1 MDNIINK
8 INGTFHNTSDLKIK
22 KIKFEVDELAIV
34 YLDGFSDK
42 DLLERTLVTPLITT
56 KYDKNIDIDFLQNTL
71 TYFERIIEINDYKNA
86 VDIIADGD
94 VVIFT
99 KDNKMYTLSYKSY
112 PTRSISEPETSM
124 VVKGPREGFIEDMKV
139 NTLLLRRRLRSNNF
153 VINTLKVG
161 KYTKTSVAI
170 CYIEG
175 IADNHL
181 VDKLKRKIEKI
192 NIDGIL
198 DSSYVAK
205 FLSNNNYSIFKQ
217 EGTTEKPDICV
228 SKMLEGKVAIIVD
241 GSPIV
246 LTYPYAIIEDL
257 QDSHDY
263 IVRSPRATMLRIL
276 RLIAVVTAVFL
287 PCLYVVMQEFH
298 YEMFPIKLLQSVAN
312 STENIP
318 LTPSLEMLFVILL
331 FEVLNEASIRMPKYV
346 GMALGVVGA
355 IVLGETGVKSG
366 LISSPAV
373 LIASL
378 SSIGMYCL
386 PDLVGSISVLRIVFV
401 LICTVTGLFGLV
413 SAVLI
418 TIGYMA
424 RIEIYDTPYL
434 APYAPMIYSDMKDGV
449 NKVGLRDM
457 KLRPLSYNN
466 KNKVRQKDG
475 E

>member
-1 MDNIINK
+1 MDIISR
-8 INGTFHNTSDLKIK
+8 ITSSFYNTSDLKIK
-22 KIKFEVDELAIV
+22 NINVGNTNVIIA

-42 DLLERTLVTPLITT
+42 ELMEKTLVNPLILSKPNTEI
-56 KYDKNIDIDFLQNTL
+56 NINYLSNTL
-71 TYFERIIEINDYKNA
+71 TYFEKIQVINSFSDA
-86 VDIIADGD
+86 IDIIADGD
-94 VVIFT
+94 VVLFI
-99 KDNKMYTLSYKSY
+99 DEKMYCLSYKSY

-124 VVKGPREGFIEDMKV
+124 VVKGPREGFIEDMKA
-139 NTLLLRRRLRSNNF
+139 NTLLLRRKLRTNKL

-170 CYIEG
+170 CHIEG
-175 IADNHL
+175 ITDSEL
-181 VDKLKRKIEKI
+181 VGKITKKIEQI

-198 DSSYVAK
+198 DSSYIAK
-205 FLSNNNYSIFKQ
+205 FLSDNNYSIFKQ
-217 EGTTEKPDICV
+217 EGSTEKPDICV

-246 LTYPYAIIEDL
+246 LTYPYALIEDL

-263 IVRSPRATMLRIL
+263 IVRSPRATMLRLL

-298 YEMFPIKLLQSVAN
+298 YEMFPIKLLQSVAS
-312 STENIP
+312 STANIP
-318 LTPSLEMLFVILL
+318 LTPSIEMLFVILL

-378 SSIGMYCL
+378 SSIGMYCI
-386 PDLVGSISVLRIVFV
+386 PDLVGSISVLRIIFV
-401 LICTVTGLFGLV
+401 LICTVTGLLGLV
-413 SAVLI
+413 SAVI
-418 TIGYMA
+418 VTIGYMA
-424 RIEIYDTPYL
+424 RIEIFDTPYL
-434 APYAPMIYSDMKDGV
+434 APYAPMIFSDMKDGV

-457 KLRPLSYNN
+457 ELRPLSYNN
-466 KNKVRQKDG
+466 KNKIRQKNG
-475 E
+475 K

>member
-1 MDNIINK
+1 MKDLINK
-8 INGTFHNTSDLKIK
+8 INISFHYTNDLKFKQINLK
-22 KIKFEVDELAIV
+22 SSKVLLV
-34 YLDGFSDK
+34 YIDGFSDK
-42 DLLERTLVTPLITT
+42 ELLERTLVKPLITSNF
-56 KYDKNIDIDFLQNTL
+56 DKEIDIVFLQKKL
-71 TYFERIIEINDYKNA
+71 TYFEKIIQVKEYKQA
-86 VDIIADGD
+86 IDIIADGD
-94 VVIFT
+94 VIIFT
-99 KDNKMYTLSYKSY
+99 NTEKMFALSYKSY

-124 VVKGPREGFIEDMKV
+124 VVKGPREGFIEDMKI
-139 NTLLLRRRLRSNNF
+139 NTLLLRRRLRTNNL
-153 VINTLKVG
+153 VINTVKVG

-175 IADNHL
+175 ITDNEL
-181 VDKLKRKIEKI
+181 VKKLTKKVEEI

-205 FLSNNNYSIFKQ
+205 FLSGNNYSVFKQ

-228 SKMLEGKVAIIVD
+228 AKMLEGKVAIIVD

-276 RLIAVVTAVFL
+276 RLIAVLTAVFL

-298 YEMFPIKLLQSVAN
+298 YEMFPIKLLQSVAS

-386 PDLVGSISVLRIVFV
+386 PDLVGSISVLRIIFV

-434 APYAPMIYSDMKDGV
+434 APYAPMIFSDMKDGV

-466 KNKVRQKDG
+466 KNKVRQRDG
-475 E
+475 K